1 MKVTG
6 TSVNKVISMYEINK
20 KQVEKTKEVTKN
32 DTLEIS
38 KLGKTLS
45 SFAEGGITS
54 MSPEKLEKIRNEIS
68 NGTYKVNPRL
78 IAEKMMEAMKGQVR

>member
-6 TSVNKVISMYEINK
+6 TSVNKVINMYEINK
-20 KQVEKTKEVTKN
+20 KQVEKTKEITKN

-45 SFAEGGITS
+45 SFAEEGITS
-54 MSPEKLEKIRNEIS
+54 MSPEKLEKIRNEIAK
-68 NGTYKVNPRL
+68 GTYNVNPRL
-78 IAEKMMEAMKGQVR
+78 IAEKMMEAMRNK